1 MKHGLL
7 WDNDG
12 VLVDT
17 EGLFYQANRSLFAEY
32 DIDLTPK
39 LFFDWFL
46 LENLGA
52 WHLLEARGITTDEIK
67 LLRDERNRRYS
78 ALLLSCPDLEIK
90 GIKTLLTK
98 LQHKVKMGIVTSS
111 RPDHFDLIHR
121 KLDLLPHFEFVVT
134 EADYV
139 NSKPAPDPY
148 LLGLEKMAIA
158 RERCLVIEDSPRG
171 LRSAISAGLDCIV
184 IRNHLSRHFTFDG
197 AYRVVDNYTE
207 LGIAIEEFFCS
218 NKV

>member
-1 MKHGLL
+1 MKHGIL

-17 EGLFYQANRSLFAEY
+17 EGLFYQANRSLFAEH
-32 DIDLTPK
+32 DIDLTPE

-52 WHLLEARGITTDEIK
+52 WHLLEARGMNADEIG

-78 ALLLSCPDLEIK
+78 ALLQSTSDLEITGVK
-90 GIKTLLTK
+90 PLLTS
-98 LQHKVKMGIVTSS
+98 LQTKVKMGIVTSS
-111 RPDHFDLIHR
+111 RPDHFHLIHS

-134 EADYV
+134 DADYV

-148 LLGLEKMAIA
+148 LLGLEKLAIA
-158 RERCLVIEDSPRG
+158 KEHCMVIEDSPRG
-171 LRSAISAGLDCIV
+171 LRSAISAGLNCVV
-184 IRNHLSRHFTFDG
+184 IRNHLSRHFAFEG
-197 AYRVVDNYTE
+197 AYRVVDNYVA
-207 LGIAIEEFFCS
+207 LGAVIEEFLCTT
-218 NKV
+218 

>member
-1 MKHGLL
+1 MKHGIL

-17 EGLFYQANRSLFAEY
+17 EGLFYQANRSLFTEY
-32 DIDLTPK
+32 DIDLTPT

-52 WHLLEARGITTDEIK
+52 WHLLEARGMDAVEIG

-78 ALLLSCPDLEIK
+78 ELLLSSSDLEIK
-90 GIKTLLTK
+90 GIKTLLTS
-98 LQHKVKMGIVTSS
+98 LQNKVKMGIVTSS
-111 RPDHFDLIHR
+111 RPDHFDLIHN

-134 EADYV
+134 EADYA

-148 LLGLEKMAIA
+148 LLGLEKLAIPKKH
-158 RERCLVIEDSPRG
+158 CLVIEDSPRG
-171 LRSAISAGLDCIV
+171 LRSAISTGLNCVV
-184 IRNHLSRHFTFDG
+184 IRNHLSRHFAFDG

-207 LGIAIEEFFCS
+207 LGTVIEEFFS
-218 NKV
+218 SSKV